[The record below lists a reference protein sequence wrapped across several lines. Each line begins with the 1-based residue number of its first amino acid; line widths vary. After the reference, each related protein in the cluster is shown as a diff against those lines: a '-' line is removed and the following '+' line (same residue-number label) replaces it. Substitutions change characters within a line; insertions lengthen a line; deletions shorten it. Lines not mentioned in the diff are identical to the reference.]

1 MTRAE
6 YLHETLEFYKD
17 ASERTN
23 KKLLAINLDQYEGQ
37 ALIFIQYDRKR
48 TIQEIEYY
56 NNRINELKTEI
67 ENE

>member
-17 ASERTN
+17 LRERTT

-37 ALIFIQYDRKR
+37 ALIFIEHDRER
-48 TIQEIEYY
+48 TIKEIEYY
-56 NNRINELKTEI
+56 NNLIAELKTEI

>member
-17 ASERTN
+17 LRERTN

-37 ALIFIQYDRKR
+37 ALIFIQHDRER
-48 TIQEIEYY
+48 TINEIEYY
-56 NNRINELKTEI
+56 NNLIAELKAEI